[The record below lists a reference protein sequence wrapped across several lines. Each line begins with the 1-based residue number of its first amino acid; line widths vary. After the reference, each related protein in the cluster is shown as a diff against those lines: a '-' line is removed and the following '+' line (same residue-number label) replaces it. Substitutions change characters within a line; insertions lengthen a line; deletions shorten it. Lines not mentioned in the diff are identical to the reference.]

1 MSKTQLFDL
10 DGKIAFVS
18 GASRGIGEAIAKL
31 LAQQGAHVIVS
42 SRKIDGCQ
50 HVADAIIADGGK
62 ATAIACHIGE
72 MEQITGVFARI
83 REEFGRLDILVNNAA
98 TNPQFCNVLD
108 TDLGAFQKTVDVNI
122 RGYFF
127 MSVEAGKLMREHGGG
142 SIINVASINGVSPGV
157 FARIREEFGRLDILV
172 NNAAT
177 NPQFCNVLDTDL
189 GAFQKTVDVNIRGY
203 FFMSVEAGKL
213 MRENGGG
220 SIINVASIN
229 GVSPGVFQGIY
240 SVTKAAVINMTKVF
254 AKECA
259 QFGIRCNALLPG
271 LTDTKFASAL
281 VKNDAIL
288 KQALTQ
294 IPLKRVADPSE
305 MAGAVLYL
313 ASDASSYTT
322 GVSLNVDGGFLS

>member
-42 SRKIDGCQ
+42 SRKIDDCQ
-50 HVADAIIADGGK
+50 KVADAIIADGGK
-62 ATAIACHIGE
+62 ATAVACHIGE
-72 MEQITGVFARI
+72 MEQISNVFAQI
-83 REEFGRLDILVNNAA
+83 KEQFGRLDILVNNAA

-108 TDLGAFQKTVDVNI
+108 TDLSAFQKTVDVNI
-122 RGYFF
+122 RGYYF
-127 MSVEAGKLMREHGGG
+127 MSIEGGKLMK
-142 SIINVASINGVSPGV
+142 A
-157 FARIREEFGRLDILV
+157 
-172 NNAAT
+172 
-177 NPQFCNVLDTDL
+177 
-189 GAFQKTVDVNIRGY
+189 
-203 FFMSVEAGKL
+203 
-213 MRENGGG
+213 NGGG

-229 GVSPGVFQGIY
+229 GVSPGEFQGIY
-240 SVTKAAVINMTKVF
+240 SVTKAAVISMTKVF

-281 VKNDAIL
+281 TKNDAIL
-288 KQALTQ
+288 NLALQ
-294 IPLKRVADPSE
+294 RIPFKRVAAPSE
-305 MAGAVLYL
+305 MAGTVLYL

-322 GVSLNVDGGFLS
+322 GVALNVDGGFLS